1 MATEAEWKKIAVK
14 AVEDDDFR
22 AAFGADPAEAA
33 ASLGIT
39 LTPEELAVLEE
50 KKAEAEAVGPRE
62 AKGSMAVAIA
72 VAYVGPTTF
81 IAFI

>member
-39 LTPEELAVLEE
+39 LTPEELGAIE
-50 KKAEAEAVGPRE
+50 KAKAEAEAAGIRE
-62 AKGSMAVAIA
+62 AKGVIVSFIAVAI
-72 VAYVGPTTF
+72 
-81 IAFI
+81 